1 MLTQEKFDQGLDE
14 NCNLEQGDADFPEEI
29 EFPLYDFLHK
39 TAIWSLSTT
48 LKEELAKYKRNV
60 IQPAVTPLLILLIER
75 APSYE
80 ENMERVNKML
90 DEDIKNFQIL
100 TKPGKNESGK
110 NLENITFE
118 ARSTRTPFQ
127 SRFQQIEVFVA
138 QQQALGKTTAAEI
151 YNAYKAFD
159 PAGELCLISGPRHVQ
174 YILDR
179 QRRLKQVRETSN
191 NVDARLSRPYQKRPK
206 ENITFEARS
215 TRTPFQS
222 TFKQFEVYVAQQQAL
237 GKTTAAE
244 IYNAYKATDPAC
256 ELRSFVGPRNPRI
269 VQYILDRQRRLK
281 QVQETS
287 NNVDA
292 RLSCPYQKRPKE
304 IQVDVAEQQNC
315 GKRAEIYKFIMAN
328 APAAELLSINRPR
341 NRRQQQLVLDRQRR
355 LEQSRGQGSKCGTSP
370 FTTLVN
376 FTLLGNKSE
385 MVSYADDSTTFLK

>member
-1 MLTQEKFDQGLDE
+1 
-14 NCNLEQGDADFPEEI
+14 
-29 EFPLYDFLHK
+29 
-39 TAIWSLSTT
+39 
-48 LKEELAKYKRNV
+48 
-60 IQPAVTPLLILLIER
+60 
-75 APSYE
+75 
-80 ENMERVNKML
+80 MERVNKML

-206 ENITFEARS
+206 E
-215 TRTPFQS
+215 
-222 TFKQFEVYVAQQQAL
+222 
-237 GKTTAAE
+237 
-244 IYNAYKATDPAC
+244 
-256 ELRSFVGPRNPRI
+256 
-269 VQYILDRQRRLK
+269 
-281 QVQETS
+281 
-287 NNVDA
+287 
-292 RLSCPYQKRPKE
+292 

-315 GKRAEIYKFIMAN
+315 GKPAEIYKFIMAN